1 MLIPG
6 GFLSGTLFPWVVCA
20 PVLPLLF
27 LLFRKPAMDRT
38 LIALV
43 LLCTVT
49 MLADTFLFMSR
60 GQASLAPTLEATAV
74 FFQFV
79 FSCFLIWSLTADDY
93 LRTAIGAA
101 SLVYAA
107 VYLTMNLAPGF
118 EPFRNYLIIFG
129 FALLFLFSVLAL
141 FTLQQNLDHHL
152 NETPEF
158 WLASG
163 MLFESGLLAFLILVN
178 TDLSPGSLAPG
189 NGIEIMLTCITWLKF
204 IFFGL
209 GILQYKSLD
218 AKK

>member
-27 LLFRKPAMDRT
+27 ILIRRPAMDRT
-38 LIALV
+38 LIGMA

-49 MLADTFLFMSR
+49 MLADTFMFMSR
-60 GQASLAPTLEATAV
+60 GQANLAPAFEATSV

-79 FSCFLIWSLTADDY
+79 FSCFLIWSLTADNY

-118 EPFRNYLIIFG
+118 ELFRTYLVIFG
-129 FALLFLFSVLAL
+129 FALLFLFSILAL
-141 FTLQQNLDHHL
+141 FTLQQDLQRHL

-158 WLASG
+158 WIAAG

-178 TDLSPGSLAPG
+178 SDLKPGALAPG
-189 NGIEIMLTCITWLKF
+189 NGIEAMLTGITWLKF
-204 IFFGL
+204 IFFSL
-209 GILQYKSLD
+209 GIWQYKLLEP
-218 AKK
+218 KK